1 MKTSVVGVVSVVI
14 LMVVAGVG
22 FGIAQAGGDQL
33 DNRAW
38 TLEKWISEYPNDEVA
53 TLAADDIQ
61 LASAG
66 QEFVPEDNWS
76 GTDWQTRGP
85 VETGAI
91 PGAAVEES
99 WMKDYG
105 ID

>member
-1 MKTSVVGVVSVVI
+1 MKTSTVGIVAAAF

-53 TLAADDIQ
+53 TSAADDIQ

-66 QEFVPEDNWS
+66 KEFVPEDNWS
-76 GTDWQTRGP
+76 GTDWQARGP

-91 PGAAVEES
+91 PGVAVEES

-105 ID
+105 ND

>member
-1 MKTSVVGVVSVVI
+1 MKTSKVGMVAVAI
-14 LMVVAGVG
+14 LMVVAGVC

-33 DNRAW
+33 DNRAG

-61 LASAG
+61 LSSAG

-91 PGAAVEES
+91 PGVAVEES

-105 ID
+105 ND

>member
-33 DNRAW
+33 DNRAG

-53 TLAADDIQ
+53 TSEADGIQ
-61 LASAG
+61 LASTD
-66 QEFVPEDNWS
+66 QEFIPEDNYS
-76 GTDWQTRGP
+76 GTDWQMREP
-85 VETGAI
+85 VESGAI

-105 ID
+105 ND

>member
-1 MKTSVVGVVSVVI
+1 MKTATIGIVSAAF
-14 LMVVAGVG
+14 LMVVVGVG
-22 FGIAQAGGDQL
+22 FGIAQAGGDLL

-38 TLEKWISEYPNDEVA
+38 TLENWISEYPNDEVA
-53 TLAADDIQ
+53 TSAAGDIQ
-61 LASAG
+61 LSSAN

-105 ID
+105 ND